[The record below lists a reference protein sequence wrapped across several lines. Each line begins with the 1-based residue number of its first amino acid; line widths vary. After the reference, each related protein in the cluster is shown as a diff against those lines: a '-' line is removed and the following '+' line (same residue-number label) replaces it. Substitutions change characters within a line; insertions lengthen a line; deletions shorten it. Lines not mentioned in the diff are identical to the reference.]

1 MREHDRSVGHST
13 PSFLAACPKV
23 RRSGRLTRSLATLG
37 MTVAALVMTA
47 AVAGAQD
54 LNVKSGISLSR
65 DTVRVGDPFT
75 LTIAVLV
82 PRDATV
88 EFPADPDSTAAVA
101 PLAPRALMDGVRGDA
116 ETIERQA
123 VYRLAAWDINTQ
135 RVLSGNVVVRLGKAE
150 RRIPLAGTTVF
161 VQSVLP
167 SDSTVDGARDPK
179 PARALLTDLFIPWW
193 VWLLLALAALITWL
207 LIRWWRRR
215 GELALMPQID
225 PYDRAIREFDR
236 VDALGLVDAGERGR
250 HIALSVD
257 VLRGYLADRF
267 PGAPLSSTT
276 SELLTATRG
285 RATVLHERLLRALN
299 EADLVKFARR
309 PVTADRALDLA
320 KESRAIVEHEH
331 RMTQQAAVAAARAA
345 TKKAAA

>member
-1 MREHDRSVGHST
+1 MT
-13 PSFLAACPKV
+13 TV
-23 RRSGRLTRSLATLG
+23 RRVVGALF
-37 MTVAALVMTA
+37 AALVLLA
-47 AVAGAQD
+47 PGVSSAQD

-82 PRDATV
+82 PRGATV
-88 EFPADPDSTAAVA
+88 DFPADPDSTATVA
-101 PLAPRALMDGVRGDA
+101 PLAPRALMDGVRGDG
-116 ETIERQA
+116 ETVERQA
-123 VYRLAAWDINTQ
+123 VYRLAAWDINSQ
-135 RVLSGNVVVRLGKAE
+135 AVLAGNVVVRLGKAE
-150 RRIPLAGTTVF
+150 RRIPLASTTIF

-167 SDSTVDGARDPK
+167 ADSTAQGARDPK
-179 PARALLTDLFIPWW
+179 PARELLTKLFIPWW
-193 VWLLLALAALITWL
+193 VWLLLALAALLTWL

-215 GELALMPQID
+215 GETALMPQVD
-225 PYDRAIREFDR
+225 PYVRAVREFDR
-236 VDALGLVDAGERGR
+236 VDALGLVEAGERGR

-267 PGAPLSSTT
+267 AAAPLSSTT

-285 RATVLHERLLRALN
+285 RHTVLHERLLRTLN

-309 PVTADRALDLA
+309 PVTAERAQDLA
-320 KESRAIVEHEH
+320 KEARAIVDHEH

-345 TKKAAA
+345 AKKQEAA